1 MNDFRMPVPTTA
13 TADRAIQPG
22 SEVVDLDGDMVGTV
36 TRVDRDSFVVKR
48 GGILGGTLRIPG
60 TSCSSRRRGTWIWE
74 SAAGILGRPDPGRG
88 RRPSATVHTGDPP
101 DGLPGGTA
109 HGPDRAYLISTST
122 K

>member
-48 GGILGGTLRIPG
+48 GGILGGTLRIPRDLVLESEEG
-60 TSCSSRRRGTWIWE
+60 HVDLGVSSRD
-74 SAAGILGRPDPGRG
+74 LGQ
-88 RRPSATVHTGDPP
+88 A
-101 DGLPGGTA
+101 
-109 HGPDRAYLISTST
+109 
-122 K
+122 